1 MYANNQ
7 LLFPHSLIPYLRDVR
22 GPEWAALIDHIQQV
36 PEGHE
41 DSLAFVLTMI
51 RLNGCLS
58 CETDSYRAMRGCD
71 ACAIQTLRRFK
82 GTDAELINTYRQSLD
97 EVRHHLIASGRLV
110 AAQS

>member
-7 LLFPHSLIPYLRDVR
+7 LLFPHSLIPQLRNVR
-22 GPEWAALIDHIQQV
+22 GPEWAALVDHVQQV

-51 RLNGCLS
+51 RLNGCLI

-82 GTDAELINTYRQSLD
+82 GTDAELLANYRQALD
-97 EVRHHLIASGRLV
+97 EVQRHLISTGRSV
-110 AAQS
+110 SA

>member
-7 LLFPHSLIPYLRDVR
+7 LLFPHSLIPQLRDIR
-22 GPEWAALIDHIQQV
+22 GPDWAALVDHVQTL

-82 GTDAELINTYRQSLD
+82 GTDAELLANYRQALD
-97 EVRHHLIASGRLV
+97 EVRRHLVTTGRSV
-110 AAQS
+110 SA